1 MKKSR
6 SLKLKIIFWVA
17 IILFVC
23 SALIIAF
30 DHISSNVKNK
40 FSDKFMIHVFD
51 SVRLENEKFHIKR
64 TSDALQ
70 NFAGSEEVIGYLE
83 DDRSAGNRQ
92 VIDGLFIT
100 LAEALKMRKL
110 VLLDKNYNVVFSKN
124 GKNSFARDNIFMTD
138 GVKKLYD
145 QSAETWANEGACIE
159 ADGKVV
165 FIITTAVI
173 NDDDQVVGMAAC
185 ELPVGELALSLAKIV
200 KGYVGY
206 QGSDSTFSG
215 ACDSTFFEQVS
226 PDKRKNAISN
236 TSFVL
241 ELKKVCNPELLKAS
255 AAEPLRG
262 KKPDPKAGNH
272 LAFYKLYPIEVE
284 DINKN
289 HYRYWLV
296 LDYSAPAKVENR
308 LGVIRPLVLGAILI
322 VSILLLFVFLSR
334 LIKPLEKVVD
344 ALKDIAQGEGDLTQ
358 RLQVEVHNEI
368 GEVAGWFNAFVDRVH
383 QLVVQ
388 IGENSTVVS
397 HASDHLQQVSG
408 KLDKSSD
415 DLSGMTRSAA
425 SATDEMSQSMNS
437 VAAAGEQATVNLEAV
452 AEAAGIMKSGLG
464 QVAQDC
470 QTARQIS
477 DDASSQVQSASVR
490 VVDLGGAAKD
500 IGKVV
505 EVITEIAE
513 QTNLLALNAT
523 IEAARAGEAGKGFAV
538 VAGEIKKLAAQ
549 TADATLE
556 ITHKITTI
564 QDSTDNTV
572 QDVEKIAAVIQKVSE
587 IVSGI
592 AMELEEQSVSAFQV
606 AENIEQAS
614 EGMGEVSQNIAQ
626 SSNTATQIS
635 EDISGV
641 SAIAT
646 DISKEGSDMNQSA
659 KTLSELALQLHN
671 SVGVFKV

>member
-6 SLKLKIIFWVA
+6 SLKLKITFWVA
-17 IILFVC
+17 IILFIC
-23 SALIIAF
+23 SALIILF
-30 DHISSNVKNK
+30 DHISGNVRDN
-40 FSDKFMIHVFD
+40 FSDQFMIHVFD

-70 NFAGSEEVIGYLE
+70 NFAGSEEVIGFLE
-83 DDRSAGNRQ
+83 DDRSAGNIQ

-100 LAEALKMRKL
+100 LAQALKIRKL
-110 VLLDKNYNVVFSKN
+110 VLLDKNYSVVFSKS
-124 GKNSFARDNIFMTD
+124 GQNSFAQDKVFMTD
-138 GVKKLYD
+138 GLKKIYD
-145 QSAETWANEGACIE
+145 KSAQTWANEGACIE

-165 FIITTAVI
+165 FIIATAVI
-173 NDDDQVVGMAAC
+173 NDDDEVVGMAAC
-185 ELPVGELALSLAKIV
+185 ELPVGALALSLAKIV

-215 ACDSTFFEQVS
+215 ACDSTFFEQV
-226 PDKRKNAISN
+226 PPEKRKNAVSN

-241 ELKKVCNPELLKAS
+241 KLNSVCNPDVLEAS
-255 AAEPLRG
+255 AQKQLNE
-262 KKPDPKAGNH
+262 KKQPPKAENH
-272 LAFYKLYPIEVE
+272 SHYYKLYPIDVE

-296 LDYSAPAKVENR
+296 LNYSAPAKVENR
-308 LGVIRPLVLGAILI
+308 LGFIRPLVLGAILI
-322 VSILLLFVFLSR
+322 VSILLLFLFLSR

-358 RLQVEVHNEI
+358 RLQVEAHNEI

-388 IGENSTVVS
+388 IGENSNVVS
-397 HASDHLQQVSG
+397 ESSGHLQQISE

-415 DLSGMTRSAA
+415 DLSAMTLSAA
-425 SATDEMSQSMNS
+425 SATDEMSLSMNS

-464 QVAQDC
+464 QVSQEC

-505 EVITEIAE
+505 EVITDIAE

-538 VAGEIKKLAAQ
+538 VAGEIKNLAAQ
-549 TADATLE
+549 TANATLE

-572 QDVEKIAAVIQKVSE
+572 KDVEKIAAVIEKVSE
-587 IVSGI
+587 IVAGI
-592 AMELEEQSVSAFQV
+592 AAELEEQSVSAFQV

-614 EGMGEVSQNIAQ
+614 GGMGEVSQNIAQ

-635 EDISGV
+635 EEIAGV

>member
-17 IILFVC
+17 IILFIC
-23 SALIIAF
+23 SALIIIF
-30 DHISSNVKNK
+30 DHISNNVKEK
-40 FSDKFMIHVFD
+40 FSDQFMIHVFD

-83 DDRSAGNRQ
+83 DDRSAGNTQ
-92 VIDGLFIT
+92 VVDGLFIT
-100 LAEALKMRKL
+100 LAQALKMRKL
-110 VLLDKNYNVVFSKN
+110 VLLDKNYNVVFSKSGQN
-124 GKNSFARDNIFMTD
+124 AFAKDNIFVTD
-138 GVKKLYD
+138 GLKKIYD
-145 QSAETWANEGACIE
+145 KSAQTWANEGACIE

-165 FIITTAVI
+165 FIIATAVI

-185 ELPVGELALSLAKIV
+185 ELPVGDLALSLAKIV

-215 ACDSTFFEQVS
+215 ACDSSFFEQVS
-226 PDKRKNAISN
+226 PEKRKNALSN

-241 ELKKVCNPELLKAS
+241 ELNSVCDPEVLKAS
-255 AAEPLRG
+255 AAKQLKE
-262 KKPDPKAGNH
+262 KKQQPKAENH
-272 LAFYKLYPIEVE
+272 RHYYRLYPIEVE

-296 LDYSAPAKVENR
+296 LNYTAPAKVEKR
-308 LGVIRPLVLGAILI
+308 LVFIRPLVLGAIFI

-344 ALKDIAQGEGDLTQ
+344 ALKDIAQGEGDLTR
-358 RLQVEVHNEI
+358 RLQVEAHNEI
-368 GEVAGWFNAFVDRVH
+368 GEVASWFNAFVDRVH
-383 QLVVQ
+383 QLVIQ
-388 IGENSTVVS
+388 IGENSNVVS
-397 HASDHLQQVSG
+397 EASGHLQQISE

-415 DLSGMTRSAA
+415 DLSAMTQSAA
-425 SATDEMSQSMNS
+425 SATDEMSMSMNS

-464 QVAQDC
+464 QVSQEC

-490 VVDLGGAAKD
+490 VVELGGAAKD

-538 VAGEIKKLAAQ
+538 VASEIKTLAAQ

-556 ITHKITTI
+556 ITNKITTI
-564 QDSTDNTV
+564 QDSTGNTV
-572 QDVEKIAAVIQKVSE
+572 KDVEKIAAVIEKVTN
-587 IVSGI
+587 IVDSI
-592 AMELEEQSVSAFQV
+592 AAELEEQSISAFQV
-606 AENIEQAS
+606 AENIAQAS

-641 SAIAT
+641 SAIAS
-646 DISKEGSDMNQSA
+646 DISNEGSSMNQNA

>member
-17 IILFVC
+17 IILFIC
-23 SALIIAF
+23 SALIIIF
-30 DHISSNVKNK
+30 DHISNNVKDK
-40 FSDKFMIHVFD
+40 FSDQFMINVFD
-51 SVRLENEKFHIKR
+51 SVRLENEKFYIKR
-64 TSDALQ
+64 TSDTFQ
-70 NFAGSEEVIGYLE
+70 NFAGSEEVIAYLE
-83 DDRSAGNRQ
+83 DDRSAGNVQ

-100 LAEALKMRKL
+100 LTQALKMRKL
-110 VLLDKNYNVVFSKN
+110 VLLDKNYNVVFSKS
-124 GKNSFARDNIFMTD
+124 GQNSFAKDNVFMTD
-138 GVKKLYD
+138 GLKKLYD
-145 QSAETWANEGACIE
+145 KSAQTWANEGTCIE

-165 FIITTAVI
+165 FVIATAVI

-185 ELPVGELALSLAKIV
+185 ELPVGDLALSLAKIV

-215 ACDSTFFEQVS
+215 ACDSSFFEQVS
-226 PDKRKNAISN
+226 PEKRKNALSN

-241 ELKKVCNPELLKAS
+241 ELNSVCNPDVLKA
-255 AAEPLRG
+255 AAKQLKE
-262 KKPDPKAGNH
+262 KNQQPKAENH
-272 LAFYKLYPIEVE
+272 RHYYRLYPIEVE

-296 LDYSAPAKVENR
+296 LNYTAPAKVEKR
-308 LGVIRPLVLGAILI
+308 LGFIRPLVLGAILI
-322 VSILLLFVFLSR
+322 VSILLLFIFLTR

-358 RLQVEVHNEI
+358 RLQVEAHNEI
-368 GEVAGWFNAFVDRVH
+368 GEVADWFNAFVDRVH
-383 QLVVQ
+383 QLVIQ
-388 IGENSTVVS
+388 IGENSNVVS
-397 HASDHLQQVSG
+397 EASGHLQQISE

-415 DLSGMTRSAA
+415 DLSAMTSSAA
-425 SATDEMSQSMNS
+425 AATDEMSMSMNS
-437 VAAAGEQATVNLEAV
+437 VAAAGEQATYNLEAV
-452 AEAAGIMKSGLG
+452 AEAADIMKSGLG
-464 QVAQDC
+464 QVSQEC
-470 QTARQIS
+470 QAARQIS

-490 VVDLGGAAKD
+490 VVELGGAAKD

-538 VAGEIKKLAAQ
+538 VASEIKTLAAQ

-556 ITHKITTI
+556 ITNKITTI

-572 QDVEKIAAVIQKVSE
+572 KDVEKIAAVIEKVTN
-587 IVSGI
+587 IVDGI
-592 AMELEEQSVSAFQV
+592 ATELEEQSISAFQV
-606 AENIEQAS
+606 AENIAQAS

-641 SAIAT
+641 SAIAS
-646 DISKEGSDMNQSA
+646 DISNEGSNMNQNA

>member
-17 IILFVC
+17 ILLFIC
-23 SALIIAF
+23 SALIIIF
-30 DHISSNVKNK
+30 DHISNNVKDK
-40 FSDKFMIHVFD
+40 FSDKFMIDVFD
-51 SVRLENEKFHIKR
+51 SVRLENEKFYIRR
-64 TSDALQ
+64 TSDTFQ
-70 NFAGSEEVIGYLE
+70 NFAGSEEVIRYLE
-83 DDRSAGNRQ
+83 DDRSTGNIQ

-100 LAEALKMRKL
+100 LVQALKMRKL
-110 VLLDKNYNVVFSKN
+110 VLLDKNYNVVFSKS
-124 GKNSFARDNIFMTD
+124 GQDSFATDNVFMTN
-138 GVKKLYD
+138 GLKKLYD
-145 QSAETWANEGACIE
+145 KSAKTWANEGTCIE

-165 FIITTAVI
+165 FIIATAVI
-173 NDDDQVVGMAAC
+173 NDDDQVVGIAAC
-185 ELPVGELALSLAKIV
+185 ELPVGDLALSLAKIV

-226 PDKRKNAISN
+226 PEKRKNAISN

-241 ELKKVCNPELLKAS
+241 ELNSVCNPEALEAAAKQLK
-255 AAEPLRG
+255 E
-262 KKPDPKAGNH
+262 KKQNPKAENH
-272 LAFYKLYPIEVE
+272 RHFYKLYPIEVE

-296 LDYSAPAKVENR
+296 LNYSAPAKVENR
-308 LGVIRPLVLGAILI
+308 LDLIRPLVLGAILI
-322 VSILLLFVFLSR
+322 ASILLLLIFLSR

-358 RLQVEVHNEI
+358 RLQVEAHNEI
-368 GEVAGWFNAFVDRVH
+368 GEVAGWFNAFVERVH
-383 QLVVQ
+383 QLVIQ
-388 IGENSTVVS
+388 IGENSNVVS
-397 HASDHLQQVSG
+397 EASGHLQQISE

-415 DLSGMTRSAA
+415 DLSAMTQSAV
-425 SATDEMSQSMNS
+425 SATDEMSMSMNS

-452 AEAAGIMKSGLG
+452 AEAADIMKSGLG
-464 QVAQDC
+464 QVSQEC
-470 QTARQIS
+470 QTARKIS
-477 DDASSQVQSASVR
+477 DDASSQVQSASLR
-490 VVDLGGAAKD
+490 VVALGGAAKD

-523 IEAARAGEAGKGFAV
+523 IEAARAGDAGKGFAV
-538 VAGEIKKLAAQ
+538 VASEIKTLAAQ

-556 ITHKITTI
+556 ITNKIKTI

-572 QDVEKIAAVIQKVSE
+572 QDVEKIAAVIEK
-587 IVSGI
+587 VSGI
-592 AMELEEQSVSAFQV
+592 IAGIAGELEEQSVSAFQV
-606 AENIEQAS
+606 AENIAQAS
-614 EGMGEVSQNIAQ
+614 EGMGEVSQNIAE

-635 EDISGV
+635 EDIAGV
-641 SAIAT
+641 SAIAS
-646 DISKEGSDMNQSA
+646 DISNEGSNMNQNA

>member
-6 SLKLKIIFWVA
+6 SLKLKVIFWVA
-17 IILFVC
+17 IILFIC
-23 SALIIAF
+23 SALIIIF
-30 DHISSNVKNK
+30 DHISSNVKDK
-40 FSDKFMIHVFD
+40 FSDKFMINVFD

-64 TSDALQ
+64 TSDELQ

-100 LAEALKMRKL
+100 LAQALKIRKL
-110 VLLDKNYNVVFSKN
+110 VLLDKNYSVVFSKS
-124 GKNSFARDNIFMTD
+124 GQDSFAKDSVFMTA
-138 GVKKLYD
+138 GLKKLYD
-145 QSAETWANEGACIE
+145 KSTQTWANEGACIE
-159 ADGKVV
+159 AEGKVV
-165 FIITTAVI
+165 FIITTVVI
-173 NDDDQVVGMAAC
+173 NDDDQVVGIAAC
-185 ELPVGELALSLAKIV
+185 ELPVGELALSLAKVV

-226 PDKRKNAISN
+226 PEKRKKALSN

-241 ELKKVCNPELLKAS
+241 ELKAVCNPESLNAS
-255 AAEPLRG
+255 ATESLRE
-262 KKPDPKAGNH
+262 KKQAPKAENRRT
-272 LAFYKLYPIEVE
+272 FYKLYPIEVE

-296 LDYSAPAKVENR
+296 LDYSAPAEVGNR
-308 LGVIRPLVLGAILI
+308 LDFIRPLVLGAILI
-322 VSILLLFVFLSR
+322 VSILLLFIFLSR
-334 LIKPLEKVVD
+334 LIKPLEEVVD
-344 ALKDIAQGEGDLTQ
+344 ALKDIAQGEGDLTK

-368 GEVAGWFNAFVDRVH
+368 GEVASWFNAFVDRVH

-388 IGENSTVVS
+388 ICENSNVVS
-397 HASDHLQQVSG
+397 DASGHLQQISE

-415 DLSGMTRSAA
+415 DLSAMTQSAA

-437 VAAAGEQATVNLEAV
+437 VATAGEQATVNLEAV
-452 AEAAGIMKSGLG
+452 SEAAGIMKSGLG
-464 QVAQDC
+464 QVSQDC

-477 DDASSQVQSASVR
+477 DEASSQVQSASVR

-538 VAGEIKKLAAQ
+538 VASEIKDLAAQ
-549 TADATLE
+549 TANATLE

-572 QDVEKIAAVIQKVSE
+572 KDVGKIATVIEKVSE

-592 AMELEEQSVSAFQV
+592 AMALEEQSVSAFQV

-614 EGMGEVSQNIAQ
+614 VGMGEVSQNIAE

-635 EDISGV
+635 KDIAGV

-646 DISKEGSDMNQSA
+646 DISEEGSEMNRSA
-659 KTLSELALQLHN
+659 KTLSELASQLHN
-671 SVGVFKV
+671 SVGVFKI

>member
-17 IILFVC
+17 IILFIC
-23 SALIIAF
+23 SALIIIF
-30 DHISSNVKNK
+30 DHISNNVKDK
-40 FSDKFMIHVFD
+40 FSDKFMIDVFD
-51 SVRLENEKFHIKR
+51 SVRLENEKFYIRR
-64 TSDALQ
+64 TSDTFQ
-70 NFAGSEEVIGYLE
+70 NFAGSEEVIRYLE
-83 DDRSAGNRQ
+83 DDRSAGNVQ

-100 LAEALKMRKL
+100 LAQALKMRKL
-110 VLLDKNYNVVFSKN
+110 VLLDKNYNVVFSKS
-124 GKNSFARDNIFMTD
+124 GQDSFAKDNVFMTD
-138 GVKKLYD
+138 GLKTLYD
-145 QSAETWANEGACIE
+145 KSAQTWANEGTCIE

-165 FIITTAVI
+165 FIIATAVI

-185 ELPVGELALSLAKIV
+185 ELPVGDLALSLAKIV

-226 PDKRKNAISN
+226 PEKRKNAISN

-241 ELKKVCNPELLKAS
+241 ELNSVCNPEALKA
-255 AAEPLRG
+255 AAKQLKE
-262 KKPDPKAGNH
+262 KKQNPKAENH
-272 LAFYKLYPIEVE
+272 RHFYKLYPIEVE

-296 LDYSAPAKVENR
+296 LNYSAPAKVENR
-308 LGVIRPLVLGAILI
+308 LGFIRPLVLGAILI
-322 VSILLLFVFLSR
+322 VSILLLFIFLSG

-358 RLQVEVHNEI
+358 RLQVEAHNEI
-368 GEVAGWFNAFVDRVH
+368 GEVASWFNAFVDRVH

-388 IGENSTVVS
+388 IGENSNVVS
-397 HASDHLQQVSG
+397 EASGHLQQISE

-415 DLSGMTRSAA
+415 DLSAMTQSAA
-425 SATDEMSQSMNS
+425 SATDEMSMSMNS

-464 QVAQDC
+464 QVSQEC
-470 QTARQIS
+470 QTARKIS
-477 DDASSQVQSASVR
+477 DDASSQVQSASLR

-538 VAGEIKKLAAQ
+538 VASEIKTLAAQ

-556 ITHKITTI
+556 ITNKIKTI

-572 QDVEKIAAVIQKVSE
+572 QDVEKIAAVIEKVTN
-587 IVSGI
+587 IVDGI
-592 AMELEEQSVSAFQV
+592 ATELEEQSISAFQV
-606 AENIEQAS
+606 AENIAQAS
-614 EGMGEVSQNIAQ
+614 EGMGEVSQNIAE

-635 EDISGV
+635 EDIAGV

-646 DISKEGSDMNQSA
+646 DISNEGSNMNQNA

>member
-6 SLKLKIIFWVA
+6 SLKLKITFWVA

-23 SALIIAF
+23 SALIIIF
-30 DHISSNVKNK
+30 DHISSSVKDK
-40 FSDKFMIHVFD
+40 FSDKFMINVFD
-51 SVRLENEKFHIKR
+51 DVRLENEKFHIKR

-83 DDRSAGNRQ
+83 DDRSDGNRQ

-110 VLLDKNYNVVFSKN
+110 VLLDKNYDVVFSKN
-124 GKNSFARDNIFMTD
+124 GQNSFAKDNVFTTD
-138 GVKKLYD
+138 GLKKLYA
-145 QSAETWANEGACIE
+145 QSAETWANQGACIE

-165 FIITTAVI
+165 FIVATAVI

-185 ELPVGELALSLAKIV
+185 ELPVGELALSFAKIV

-206 QGSDSTFSG
+206 QGADSTFSG

-226 PDKRKNAISN
+226 PEKRKNAASN

-241 ELKKVCNPELLKAS
+241 ELKAVCTPESLNAS
-255 AAEPLRG
+255 AAGPL
-262 KKPDPKAGNH
+262 KEKQQAPKAESH
-272 LAFYKLYPIEVE
+272 RTFYKLYPIEVE
-284 DINKN
+284 DINK
-289 HYRYWLV
+289 HFYRYWLV
-296 LDYSAPAKVENR
+296 LDYSDPAKVENR
-308 LGVIRPLVLGAILI
+308 LGFIKPLVICGILI

-334 LIKPLEKVVD
+334 LIKPLEKVVE

-358 RLQVEVHNEI
+358 RLEVEVHNEI
-368 GEVAGWFNAFVDRVH
+368 GEVASWFNAFVDRVH

-388 IGENSTVVS
+388 IGENSNVVS
-397 HASDHLQQVSG
+397 DASNHLQQTSD

-415 DLSGMTRSAA
+415 DLSTMTQSAA

-437 VAAAGEQATVNLEAV
+437 VAAAGEQASVNLEAV
-452 AEAAGIMKSGLG
+452 SEAAGIMKAGLG
-464 QVAQDC
+464 QVAKAC
-470 QTARQIS
+470 HNARQIS
-477 DDASSQVQSASVR
+477 EEASSQVQSASVR
-490 VVDLGGAAKD
+490 VVDLGGAARE

-538 VAGEIKKLAAQ
+538 VAGEIKNLAAQ
-549 TADATLE
+549 TANATLE
-556 ITHKITTI
+556 ITHKITAI

-572 QDVEKIAAVIQKVSE
+572 NDVEKITTVISEVSK
-587 IVSGI
+587 IVTGI
-592 AMELEEQSVSAFQV
+592 ALELEEQSVSAFQV

-614 EGMGEVSQNIAQ
+614 AGMGEVSQNIAQ
-626 SSNTATQIS
+626 SSSTATLIS
-635 EDISGV
+635 KDIAGV
-641 SAIAT
+641 SAIAG

-659 KTLSELALQLHN
+659 KTLSELASRLHN

>member
-6 SLKLKIIFWVA
+6 SLKLSIIFWVA
-17 IILFVC
+17 IILLIC
-23 SALIIAF
+23 SALIILF
-30 DHISSNVKNK
+30 DHISSNVKDK

-83 DDRSAGNRQ
+83 DDRSAGNIQ

-100 LAEALKMRKL
+100 LAQALKMRKL
-110 VLLDKNYNVVFSKN
+110 VLLDKNYRVVFSKS
-124 GKNSFARDNIFMTD
+124 GQNSFAKDNVFMTD
-138 GVKKLYD
+138 GLKKLYD
-145 QSAETWANEGACIE
+145 KSAQTWANEGACIE

-165 FIITTAVI
+165 FIIATAVI

-185 ELPVGELALSLAKIV
+185 ELPVDELALSLAKIV

-206 QGSDSTFSG
+206 QGADSTFSG

-226 PDKRKNAISN
+226 PEKRKNVSSN
-236 TSFVL
+236 SSFVL
-241 ELKKVCNPELLKAS
+241 ELNAVCNPQLLKAS
-255 AAEPLRG
+255 APESLKEKKQGAKAENRRT
-262 KKPDPKAGNH
+262 
-272 LAFYKLYPIEVE
+272 FYKLYPIEVE

-289 HYRYWLV
+289 NYRYWLV

-308 LGVIRPLVLGAILI
+308 LGFIKPLVLGTILI
-322 VSILLLFVFLSR
+322 VSILLLFLFLSG

-358 RLQVEVHNEI
+358 RLQVEVQNEI
-368 GEVAGWFNAFVDRVH
+368 GEVASWFNAFVDRVH

-388 IGENSTVVS
+388 IGENSNVVS
-397 HASDHLQQVSG
+397 DASGHLQQISE

-415 DLSGMTRSAA
+415 DLSVMTRSAA
-425 SATDEMSQSMNS
+425 SATDVMSQSMNS

-452 AEAAGIMKSGLG
+452 AGTARIMKSGLG
-464 QVAQDC
+464 QVSQEC

-477 DDASSQVQSASVR
+477 DEASSQVQSASVR

-505 EVITEIAE
+505 EVITDIAE

-523 IEAARAGEAGKGFAV
+523 IEAARAGDAGKGFAV
-538 VAGEIKKLAAQ
+538 VAGEIKNLAAQ
-549 TADATLE
+549 TAAATLE
-556 ITHKITTI
+556 ITNKITTI
-564 QDSTDNTV
+564 QDSTGNTV
-572 QDVEKIAAVIQKVSE
+572 KDVEKIADVIAKVSE
-587 IVSGI
+587 IVTGI

-614 EGMGEVSQNIAQ
+614 EGMGEVSQNIAE

-635 EDISGV
+635 EDIAGV